1 MCYSKREKHKHPE
14 LGEAQAGLSQIDLAG
29 LAMLGSVVNSNSE
42 T

>member
-1 MCYSKREKHKHPE
+1 MCYSKREKHKQPE
-14 LGEAQAGLSQIDLAG
+14 LGEARAGLSQIDLAG